1 MSTLSAIS
9 VILQCMQRELPQQLL
24 HHWMWSNN
32 FLSLISLIITPFWL
46 YISSLNI
53 QLHSS
58 IFSIYIYPF
67 NHWENDVG
75 FVTKHKVMKRLVDT
89 ETVVNFIFFLS
100 KIYFTLSSIIS
111 QYFYFFL
118 KSFVF
123 VIFEERSSDLYQV
136 ENTSQ
141 KYAC

>member
-1 MSTLSAIS
+1 M
-9 VILQCMQRELPQQLL
+9 
-24 HHWMWSNN
+24 
-32 FLSLISLIITPFWL
+32 
-46 YISSLNI
+46 
-53 QLHSS
+53 
-58 IFSIYIYPF
+58 
-67 NHWENDVG
+67 G